1 MTDVPEN
8 VSNAIAELI
17 NASPFAGFAI
27 LCIIAIL
34 IYNHNHNQ
42 MKHIKEMNETSLK
55 EIKDAYAIVYKRL
68 KQEGYKFVIIY

>member
-1 MTDVPEN
+1 MPEISEN
-8 VSNAIAELI
+8 ISNAIAELI

-34 IYNHNHNQ
+34 IYNYNQ
-42 MKHIKEMNETSLK
+42 VKHIKEMHETSLK

-68 KQEGYKFVIIY
+68 KQLAKK